1 VHRATWPS
9 GIRRRVPGRAY
20 RAASSSSVPAP
31 LGSRTPPTGAV
42 GITAAA
48 PVTLRLRRAVAG
60 DVQHADLVLG
70 DLHRDVRRPGRL
82 RSVHRKRSASAW
94 PARPPRHVRWPRR
107 PIPSTY
113 RRVASRGTPGGM
125 ADESPAAVELLGP
138 LLTGRRGVA
147 PGDGSRPRAGR
158 PGRGSGWRKR
168 RAWRRA
174 SGFLGVE
181 GVIHALMDS
190 PGPWRRG
197 DPMRGIDARCC
208 RDARLGLAE
217 AVADLSAG
225 GADLSA
231 GGVERPGAGGGG
243 GSHRQVGRGRRPGRA
258 GPGGRGA

>member
-1 VHRATWPS
+1 MHRATWPS

-138 LLTGRRGVA
+138 RLLGGAEPRPATGLGRARDGQEGDDGQGGTSECGVQRIPPRYRPDCCLVA
-147 PGDGSRPRAGR
+147 PRRNCGAIGR
-158 PGRGSGWRKR
+158 PSCGRI
-168 RAWRRA
+168 ATP
-174 SGFLGVE
+174 
-181 GVIHALMDS
+181 S
-190 PGPWRRG
+190 PGGALPERTRRPPG
-197 DPMRGIDARCC
+197 GTSPERTRPDPIRP
-208 RDARLGLAE
+208 
-217 AVADLSAG
+217 VAG
-225 GADLSA
+225 GFRVPNRRLSGHDLC
-231 GGVERPGAGGGG
+231 
-243 GSHRQVGRGRRPGRA
+243 
-258 GPGGRGA
+258 